1 MPDCPDHEPPAVH
14 RPGDVGVQSF
24 DGSDRCDC
32 DGMADRPRAD
42 AGGDTTV
49 QPGPAPASLAKI
61 LGRPVDGG
69 MSRYVDML
77 ATAGVERG
85 LIGPR
90 EIGRL
95 WERHILNC
103 VVLEELIPRN
113 ATIAD
118 IGSGAGLPGIVLAL
132 VRPDLRVTLVEP
144 LLRRATFLSE
154 TIDVLDLGATVK
166 VARVRAEEYRGEPF
180 TIVTARAVAPLDR
193 LAGLA
198 FPMLTARGI
207 LLAVKGRRAHDE
219 VEEHRTALTELG
231 AGRVEVVTLGS
242 TTLAEPTTV
251 VVIEAPAARPTAG

>member
-1 MPDCPDHEPPAVH
+1 MPEHPADDSAADGHLVPVGIGAAGAPPPSVAQV
-14 RPGDVGVQSF
+14 
-24 DGSDRCDC
+24 
-32 DGMADRPRAD
+32 
-42 AGGDTTV
+42 
-49 QPGPAPASLAKI
+49 
-61 LGRPVDGG
+61 LGRPVDER

-90 EIGRL
+90 EVGRL

-103 VVLEELIPRN
+103 VVLERLIPRD

-144 LLRRATFLSE
+144 LLRRATFLTE
-154 TIDVLDLGATVK
+154 AIDALGLGSTVDI
-166 VARVRAEEYRGEPF
+166 ARLRAEDYRGVRF

-193 LAGLA
+193 LAALA
-198 FPMLTARGI
+198 FPLLTGGGT

-219 VEEHRTALTELG
+219 VEEHRAALAKLG
-231 AGRVEVVTLGS
+231 AGRVEVVTVGAP
-242 TTLAEPTTV
+242 TLAEPTTV
-251 VVIEAPAARPTAG
+251 VVVEAPPASRRRPR